1 MSELKKILIAP
12 DGFKESLKAIEVAKS
27 MEIGVKKV
35 WPKIETKLLPVADGG
50 DGTMETIIGQSNG
63 KIYNSMVTDPL
74 GRKIVAEWGG
84 IESKNIAVI
93 EIAKSSGLSLLT
105 EEERNPLIT
114 STRGAGQLIKEA
126 LDLGYKEIIIG
137 VGGSATNDGGIG
149 MLSELGVKFYNS
161 EKKEIG
167 DGGNALID
175 LEYID
180 TSKLDNRIKNTS
192 IIVAC
197 DVSNP
202 LCGPKGASAIF
213 GPQKG
218 ATPQMVSKLDKAL
231 MNYAKIIKIDLGIDI
246 INYPG
251 SGASGGLG
259 AAFMAFFGA
268 RLRLGADIVLD
279 LLDIDTQLK
288 DSNLVIVGEGQFD
301 RSTIFNKA
309 PISVAHRAKSIGIP
323 VLGIAGSLG
332 AGFNEIHNHG
342 IDSMFSLV
350 NRPMSMNDAVSNSKR
365 LIEIATEQACRA
377 INMGLKY
384 R

>member
-180 TSKLDNRIKNTS
+180 TSKLDNRIK
-192 IIVAC
+192 V
-197 DVSNP
+197 
-202 LCGPKGASAIF
+202 L
-213 GPQKG
+213 
-218 ATPQMVSKLDKAL
+218 
-231 MNYAKIIKIDLGIDI
+231 
-246 INYPG
+246 
-251 SGASGGLG
+251 
-259 AAFMAFFGA
+259 AF
-268 RLRLGADIVLD
+268 
-279 LLDIDTQLK
+279 
-288 DSNLVIVGEGQFD
+288 E
-301 RSTIFNKA
+301 
-309 PISVAHRAKSIGIP
+309 
-323 VLGIAGSLG
+323 
-332 AGFNEIHNHG
+332 
-342 IDSMFSLV
+342 
-350 NRPMSMNDAVSNSKR
+350 
-365 LIEIATEQACRA
+365 
-377 INMGLKY
+377 
-384 R
+384 